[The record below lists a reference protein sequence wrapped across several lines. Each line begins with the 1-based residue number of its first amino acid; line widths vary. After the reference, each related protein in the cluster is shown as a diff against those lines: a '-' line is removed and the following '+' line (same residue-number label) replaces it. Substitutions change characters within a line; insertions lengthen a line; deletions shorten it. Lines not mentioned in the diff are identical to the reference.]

1 MIGEERVDFKAGRDF
16 SCNIKLSALNKVI
29 CWLSVDSV
37 NTLYMEVNVSCS
49 NFFWI

>member
-1 MIGEERVDFKAGRDF
+1 MIGEVRVDFVDGRDF
-16 SCNIKLSALNKVI
+16 SCDIKLSALNKVI

-37 NTLYMEVNVSCS
+37 NTLSMEVNVSCS